1 MEESKMKLT
10 KSKLKQIIQEELK
23 SALSETWPDAVASG
37 AEGEQ
42 LELPLGDV
50 PDVPPSQLKQLVL
63 MLLKKLKG
71 SPDMDPMQLGM
82 RMEDKQKHSD

>member
-1 MEESKMKLT
+1 
-10 KSKLKQIIQEELK
+10 
-23 SALSETWPDAVASG
+23 
-37 AEGEQ
+37 
-42 LELPLGDV
+42 ELPLGDV